1 METIVHPYQEERSK
15 LYKLLMDRVSTNYD
29 RLHYLCQDA
38 NSRIVFNKDL
48 KSISYNYDLAT
59 PVMQELFPDRYYEFI
74 EESVPGYFS
83 LQATD
88 FEICTGYTIQATE
101 NVATVEIPSGK
112 VLVSFGSQFYL
123 FDFPHNT
130 ISGPYAF
137 SKSILDPH
145 ETLSYEIPKE
155 VHIPVDFKRHLFF
168 FRNSKDQDISSCQAA
183 LSSLEYL
190 TQYKHNLI
198 EFIELLHKHL
208 MEMSELDPIRVFFD
222 WTKFFQSVYIDWI
235 ALSIDKSIVIV
246 DRKKNQSRG
255 IIIPIYSVSISI
267 TDE

>member
-1 METIVHPYQEERSK
+1 
-15 LYKLLMDRVSTNYD
+15 MDRVSTNYD

-48 KSISYNYDLAT
+48 KSISYNYNLAI
-59 PVMQELFPDRYYEFI
+59 PVLQELFPDRYYESI
-74 EESVPGYFS
+74 ENSVSGYFS

-101 NVATVEIPSGK
+101 NVAAVEIPGGE

-123 FDFPHNT
+123 FDFSHNT

-137 SKSILDPH
+137 SKTILDPH

-155 VHIPVDFKRHLFF
+155 VHIPVDFEQRLFLS
-168 FRNSKDQDISSCQAA
+168 RNSKDQDISSCQAA

-190 TQYKHNLI
+190 AQYKHKLI
-198 EFIELLHKHL
+198 EFIGLLHKHL

-222 WTKFFQSVYIDWI
+222 WKKFFQSVYINWI

-246 DRKKNQSRG
+246 DRKKNQSQG
-255 IIIPIYSVSISI
+255 IIIPTYSVSISI